1 MINFIGYAAS
11 FFVVLSFIIK
21 DNLLYIRLTNLV
33 GCILFVIYGYCIM
46 SIPVILPN
54 AFLIIVQIVYIWK
67 STRKAHKQ
75 TQLGA
80 DSETIKSIFFN
91 YLLKKL
97 LLF

>member
-1 MINFIGYAAS
+1 MIDFIGYAAS

-54 AFLIIVQIVYIWK
+54 AFLIIVQIIYIWR
-67 STRKAHKQ
+67 STQKAHKQ
-75 TQLGA
+75 T
-80 DSETIKSIFFN
+80 
-91 YLLKKL
+91 
-97 LLF
+97 

>member
-1 MINFIGYAAS
+1 MIDFIGYAAS

-33 GCILFVIYGYCIM
+33 GCILFVIYSYCIM

-75 TQLGA
+75 T
-80 DSETIKSIFFN
+80 
-91 YLLKKL
+91 
-97 LLF
+97 